1 LKGIVIRLQDIFIN
15 MPLLQRVPIDVVEV
29 ITPSC
34 TAIRR
39 GVFQGQ
45 EVNSYNMV
53 ALRKYGIGTEQNLE
67 NSLSQGHQKSGG
79 LPQLCLLP
87 QTLHLALRE

>member
-34 TAIRR
+34 TAIKID
-39 GVFQGQ
+39 VFQGQ
-45 EVNSYNMV
+45 EVNSYAMV
-53 ALRKYGIGTEQNLE
+53 ALRKYGIGTEQKLE
-67 NSLSQGHQKSGG
+67 NSLSQGHQKSG
-79 LPQLCLLP
+79 LPQVCLLP
-87 QTLHLALRE
+87 QTLHLY